1 MRERPLRKT
10 FMHMMRSRHPSFS
23 ARELLTLLRHAI
35 MPDDD
40 DDDEDV
46 DDLSEDMALSLAM
59 VRRWPPS
66 LIAATQTRHG
76 EGIHTLLVM
85 QGNAPAQRGSD
96 QPR

>member
-10 FMHMMRSRHPSFS
+10 FMHMMRSRHPSLS

-59 VRRWPPS
+59 VRLRPPS
-66 LIAATQTRHG
+66 LTAATQTRHG
-76 EGIHTLLVM
+76 NGNQMELVM
-85 QGNAPAQRGSD
+85 QGNAPAQRGPD

>member
-10 FMHMMRSRHPSFS
+10 FMHMMRSRHPSLS

-40 DDDEDV
+40 DEDEDV

-59 VRRWPPS
+59 VRHRPPS
-66 LIAATQTRHG
+66 MTLPHRVSWDR
-76 EGIHTLLVM
+76 HTLLAM
-85 QGNAPAQRGSD
+85 QGNAPTQRGPD